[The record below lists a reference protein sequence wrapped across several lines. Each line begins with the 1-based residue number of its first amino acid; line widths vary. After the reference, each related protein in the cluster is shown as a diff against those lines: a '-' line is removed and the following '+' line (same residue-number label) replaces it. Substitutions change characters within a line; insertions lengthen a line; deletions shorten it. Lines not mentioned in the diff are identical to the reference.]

1 MKIGDRVE
9 VTRTYFARNEACTNW
24 GRECSPTQ
32 GIVEFVSNRWVTLM
46 MISPKD
52 SKKKTVSGV
61 ILARASTGYICRKV
75 LILKGE
81 RNDGIF

>member
-24 GRECSPTQ
+24 GRACFPTQ

-52 SKKKTVSGV
+52 SKKNCIGNHFGEDKYGLYLPKSSDFE
-61 ILARASTGYICRKV
+61 RRKS
-75 LILKGE
+75 
-81 RNDGIF
+81 

>member
-1 MKIGDRVE
+1 MKVGNRVE

-32 GIVEFVSNRWVTLM
+32 GIVEFISNRWVTLM

-52 SKKKTVSGV
+52 SKKKLYRESFWRGQVRV
-61 ILARASTGYICRKV
+61 ISAEK
-75 LILKGE
+75 
-81 RNDGIF
+81 F

>member
-52 SKKKTVSGV
+52 SKKKLYRESFWRGQVRV
-61 ILARASTGYICRKV
+61 IKSNEVKI
-75 LILKGE
+75 
-81 RNDGIF
+81 

>member
-24 GRECSPTQ
+24 GRACFPTQ
-32 GIVEFVSNRWVTLM
+32 GIVEFISNRWVTLM

-52 SKKKTVSGV
+52 SKKKLYRESFWRGQVRV
-61 ILARASTGYICRKV
+61 IKSNEVEI
-75 LILKGE
+75 
-81 RNDGIF
+81 

>member
-24 GRECSPTQ
+24 GRACFPTQ

-52 SKKKTVSGV
+52 SKKKRNRS
-61 ILARASTGYICRKV
+61 IIPRTGKEKSLENGARKV
-75 LILKGE
+75 
-81 RNDGIF
+81 